1 MLLVWKWGGRF
12 SGIIATSN
20 QTWIERTVAECRL
33 KAPNHPHEE
42 TPPPSPAPIKV
53 PTLRLPHPSTH
64 PASLGCPILGTGGPC
79 RHREGLSPHGAA
91 SQGQPWVLWFGF
103 LIRYGKVEKSFCTIS
118 WESRC
123 LKLFQECFC
132 CHFRTIR
139 FWNTQNFEQCHF
151 SFLRPVAACN
161 TDSQQQCEILSV
173 LFSPSFQYLNFS
185 STLCN

>member
-103 LIRYGKVEKSFCTIS
+103 LIRYGKVKKSFCTIS

-139 FWNTQNFEQCHF
+139 FWNTQ
-151 SFLRPVAACN
+151 
-161 TDSQQQCEILSV
+161 ILSSV
-173 LFSPSFQYLNFS
+173 ISPFSDLLLHATQTHSNTVKSFQFYFPPPS
-185 STLCN
+185 SI